1 MSTPLVSPPVSLPV
15 SLPFDPSGSAGS
27 NLVEDEIQ
35 VIGLRSIRAFPV
47 NYGLFFADSV
57 VVTDDATDLPL
68 TSGTQYYLTQMDI
81 AASMRCGSEIDEV
94 VVITDLTVSQ
104 RVRVTYQALGGVNN
118 VALGALQIAIDNLHI
133 NDGPVSWSDVTAKP
147 SAYPPVPHHPHIAD
161 DIYGAEYIVVA
172 LERLSAS
179 LLQGQGAAQDELMAY
194 AQSCVNEVLD
204 SIAAAVA
211 ALDTHESDFSNPHQ
225 DTAHLIGGY
234 TKEETTAAIEV
245 ETVNQEAADAVIQA
259 ALDTHIAN
267 YGNPHK
273 VTANQ
278 IGGWSTAQSDAA
290 MAAMQ
295 ATLMQ
300 SITASEAVENAHFV
314 NYSNPH
320 QDTAANIGTLTSGQI
335 NSAATAAAASPGSQA
350 SGLATSVNNHVTNT
364 SNPHQDTAANVGTW
378 TYTTIQ
384 NSIVNPLTSH
394 INNLGNPHQVTVAQL
409 GTYSSTTINNNIS
422 AALNQVIGD
431 VNSLNGYISAHTGNM
446 NNPHQDTLANTG
458 AGGYS
463 AGALQ
468 NAINQLQGPGG
479 SAGNAIAALP

>member
-1 MSTPLVSPPVSLPV
+1 MSTPPISLPI
-15 SLPFDPSGSAGS
+15 SLPFDPGGSASS
-27 NLVEDEIQ
+27 NRVENEIQ
-35 VIGLRSIRAFPV
+35 VIGLRSIRAFPL
-47 NYGLFFADSV
+47 NYGLFFAESL
-57 VVTDDATDLPL
+57 VVTDDATGLPL
-68 TSGTQYYLTQMDI
+68 SSGTQYYTTQMDVD
-81 AASMRCGSEIDEV
+81 ASMRCGSEIDEV
-94 VVITDLTVSQ
+94 VVITDLTVSA

-133 NDGPVSWSDVTAKP
+133 NDGPVGWSDVTARP
-147 SAYPPVPHHPHIAD
+147 SAYPPTPHHPHIAD
-161 DIYGAEYIVVA
+161 DIYGTEYIVVA

-179 LLQGQGAAQDELMAY
+179 ILQGQGGAQGELMAW

-204 SIAAAVA
+204 SIAAAGA
-211 ALDTHESDFSNPHQ
+211 ALDAHETDFSNPHQ
-225 DTAHLIGGY
+225 DTAHLTGGY
-234 TKEETTAAIEV
+234 TTEETAAAIAV
-245 ETVNQEAADAVIQA
+245 ETGNQQAADATIQA
-259 ALDTHIAN
+259 ALDAHIAD
-267 YGNPHK
+267 YDNPHE

-295 ATLMQ
+295 AALMQ
-300 SITASEAVENAHFV
+300 SITATEAVENAHFA

-335 NSAATAAAASPGSQA
+335 SSAATAGAAAPGSQA
-350 SGLATSVNNHVTNT
+350 SGLATSVNNHITSY

-384 NSIVNPLTSH
+384 NGIVTPLTSH
-394 INNLGNPHQVTVAQL
+394 ISNLGNPHQVTVAQL
-409 GTYSSTTINNNIS
+409 GTYPSSTINNNIA
-422 AALNQVIGD
+422 AALNQVVAD
-431 VNSLNGYISAHTGNM
+431 VNSLNGTISAHTGNM

-458 AGGYS
+458 AAGFT

-479 SAGNAIAALP
+479 SPAYAIAALP